1 MFKMKSQPYN
11 LFFYAAILLILASF
25 FIKKNQ
31 TVDFHVHDTYYVIGK
46 KDVLLVFAL
55 IVFIL
60 WILYLLFRI
69 ILYSVMMTWI
79 HVMVSLVAVVIIIV
93 FISINKYYDLS
104 GFIKYRGR
112 PYIREYNSNVQ
123 ILTYSA
129 ILLFV
134 AQIVF
139 LINLMA
145 GLIKG
150 YSRPKA
156 N

>member
-1 MFKMKSQPYN
+1 MFKMKSQPYI
-11 LFFYAAILLILASF
+11 LFFYAAILLILVSF
-25 FIKKNQ
+25 LLKNQ
-31 TVDFHVHDTYYVIGK
+31 TVYFHLHDTYYVIGK

-55 IVFIL
+55 IVSIL

-93 FISINKYYDLS
+93 FISIHKYYDLS
-104 GFIKYRGR
+104 GIIKYRGR

-134 AQIVF
+134 VQIVF